1 MSARPPTVEAHV
13 ERPGPAEFRDPA
25 IVKELKRASVWFG
38 LALLI
43 AGVIVLAQ
51 PLLLIMGGIIFAVF
65 LDGGARLLGRV
76 LPIGRGFR
84 LALTLVIGFGFVG
97 WVFYY
102 AGTTIAAQFEALR
115 IVVTAQFERLME
127 FASSLGLIPKG
138 PPTELG
144 SQLLG
149 SVGRL
154 TSAVG
159 SALGAITSVVLMLV
173 IGIFLAIEPR
183 IYDRGI
189 AWMLPLRHR
198 ERFYRIADHVA
209 FTLRR
214 LLAGRLLGMVFE
226 GVFTWFMLAHVSQ
239 MIGIGPIPMAALLGL
254 ITGILA
260 FIPNIGA
267 IVSGVLMVAVGFS
280 AGVNEGLFAIFVY
293 FFVQNVDGYLVIP
306 YIARKTV
313 DLAPAIVLAMQL
325 LMGALFG
332 ILGVLFADPILAAL
346 KVTLMDLSK
355 ENAADAEEGAQMVA
369 AEKPPKAKG
378 SEPAPAAAQAA
389 APAAAG
395 RRRAPRARRP
405 S

>member
-1 MSARPPTVEAHV
+1 MGSGPPTVEPHV

-25 IVKELKRASVWFG
+25 VVKELKRAAVWFG

-84 LALTLVIGFGFVG
+84 LALTLILGFGFVG

-127 FASSLGLIPKG
+127 FAASLGLIPKG
-138 PPTELG
+138 PPTNLG
-144 SQLLG
+144 TQLLG

-159 SALGAITSVVLMLV
+159 SALGAITSVILMIV

-209 FTLRR
+209 YTLRR

-226 GVFTWFMLAHVSQ
+226 GVFTWFMLAYVSQ
-239 MIGIGPIPMAALLGL
+239 LVGVQPIPMAALLGL
-254 ITGILA
+254 ITGMLA

-280 AGVNEGLFAIFVY
+280 TGPSEGFFAIFVY

-306 YIARKTV
+306 YIARRTV

-346 KVTLMDLSK
+346 KVTLMDISK
-355 ENAADAEEGAQMVA
+355 DNADKAGEGAQLLAA
-369 AEKPPKAKG
+369 AEPPETKG
-378 SEPAPAAAQAA
+378 SAPVPAA

-395 RRRAPRARRP
+395 RRRGPRRRQT
-405 S
+405 